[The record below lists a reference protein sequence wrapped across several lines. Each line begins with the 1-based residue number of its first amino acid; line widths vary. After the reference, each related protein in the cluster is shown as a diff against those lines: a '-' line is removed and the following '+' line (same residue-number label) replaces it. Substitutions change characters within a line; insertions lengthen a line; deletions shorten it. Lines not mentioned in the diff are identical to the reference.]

1 MNNSDQPL
9 TPFEEKLTAYL
20 DRKLSAEEATAL
32 EREHP
37 EVVAERLA
45 QDRLHKTLLLGS
57 PVPAL
62 RNGEFFNRQI
72 LREVASSMA
81 QVAEPA
87 RAETKASLFS
97 IWRLVFAGAACLLVA
112 VGIYQGLVPKRQA
125 APAYFAQVLS
135 VKTGD
140 DSLKARLVNEE
151 GMTVVMIDGLD
162 PIDEDFILN

>member
-20 DRKLSAEEATAL
+20 DKTLSAEEAAAF

-37 EVVAERLA
+37 EVAAERVA
-45 QDRLHKTLLLGS
+45 HEGLHKALKLGS
-57 PVPAL
+57 PAPAL

-72 LREVASSMA
+72 LREVASNAPQAEMP
-81 QVAEPA
+81 VAKP
-87 RAETKASLFS
+87 SLFS
-97 IWRLVFAGAACLLVA
+97 IWRLAFAGAACLLAA
-112 VGIYQGLVPKRQA
+112 VGIYQGLAPAKQGP
-125 APAYFAQVLS
+125 PAYFAQILS
-135 VKTGD
+135 MKTGD

-162 PIDEDFILN
+162 PINEDFILN

>member
-20 DRKLSAEEATAL
+20 DKALSAEEAAAF

-37 EVVAERLA
+37 EVIAEKLA
-45 QDRLHKTLLLGS
+45 HEGLHKVLELGS
-57 PVPAL
+57 PAPAL

-72 LREVASSMA
+72 LREVAAADAS
-81 QVAEPA
+81 PA
-87 RAETKASLFS
+87 GQPAPKPSLFS
-97 IWRLVFAGAACLLVA
+97 IWRLVFAGAACLLA
-112 VGIYQGLVPKRQA
+112 GVGIYQTLVPARQA
-125 APAYFAQVLS
+125 VPTYFAQVLS

-140 DSLKARLVNEE
+140 DSLKARLINEE
-151 GMTVVMIDGLD
+151 GMTVVMIDGLA